1 VCTSGTI
8 GRSSRTSKGESI
20 HSSWISYLWRASAN
34 GLPRAAINPK
44 GGCRVALS
52 RKGPRDRSSLGV
64 PHYDFPRLSGQ
75 GAAKRRKACRAWPG
89 ATSSWDEGKG
99 DERGGRVGGS
109 QANPGNHEGCSGLFP
124 RGYRADIFEEL
135 ASTHFHGLLLRRS
148 GCSPEDLFEF
158 FLLRPVRGTR
168 MGDNGFS
175 LAKHVFAV
183 PGAFL
188 HPSPASERVLE

>member
-99 DERGGRVGGS
+99 DERGGGWVETRRIPEITRVALGFS
-109 QANPGNHEGCSGLFP
+109 H
-124 RGYRADIFEEL
+124 ADIARISSRNWRQPIFTDYCCGEVDV
-135 ASTHFHGLLLRRS
+135 LRRIS
-148 GCSPEDLFEF
+148 SSSSSSALYEGHGWVTTVS
-158 FLLRPVRGTR
+158 R
-168 MGDNGFS
+168 
-175 LAKHVFAV
+175 
-183 PGAFL
+183 
-188 HPSPASERVLE
+188 